1 MVTARG
7 DESVSQGEVFWIDL
21 GDPAG
26 SEPGFRRPY
35 VVVQSDLFNDTNLQT
50 VVVCAL
56 TTNLRRAAAPGNLLL
71 DDGEVALPRRSV
83 VNVTQLY
90 TVDRRRLVERAG
102 SLSRRR
108 VGEIYRGLQ
117 LLLEPLG

>member
-1 MVTARG
+1 MVG

-21 GDPAG
+21 GEPLG

-35 VVVQSDLFNDTNLQT
+35 VVVQSDLFNATALQT

-56 TTNLRRAAAPGNLLL
+56 TTNLRRATAPGNVLL
-71 DDGEVALPRRSV
+71 DQGECGLPRRSV
-83 VNVTQLY
+83 VNITQLF

-102 SLSRRR
+102 TLSRQR